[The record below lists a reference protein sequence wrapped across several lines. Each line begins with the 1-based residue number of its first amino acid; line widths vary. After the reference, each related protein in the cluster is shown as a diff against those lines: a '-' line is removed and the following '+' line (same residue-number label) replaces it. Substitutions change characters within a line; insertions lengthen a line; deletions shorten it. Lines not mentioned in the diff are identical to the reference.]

1 LGEMKGTMISTT
13 HNPKSRMPTSL
24 RLKVAVGVALPVLVI
39 LTGLSLLSY
48 WRANSLME
56 EQIGAGVEEL
66 GQVTLGS
73 LRHAMVRNEP
83 ARLLEILSDVRQSQ
97 NVQRVE
103 IIGLN
108 GEVAASSDPAMVGMV
123 LPQTDSGCI
132 DCHRIPPDKRPLT
145 AQLAQAPGV
154 LRVSSPIVNGPDCT
168 PCHSSQL
175 DHLGM
180 LLIDISVAGTQ
191 SRLLGDLKI
200 NLGVSVIATL
210 IVSLGVFGLTHR
222 LVVGRIER
230 FEPALQRFAA
240 GDFAARL
247 PENSAPADELDNL
260 AGAFNTMA
268 RNLERLTRENEQRSQ
283 VRQQAIAEER
293 ERIARELHDGLAQL
307 LGYVNTKVMAVGLL
321 VKNNQS
327 TAAQAQL
334 EQLGEA
340 ARALFT
346 DVREAIVGLKLASQ
360 TGEGLGVAIQTY
372 VEQFRRLTELDVEVH
387 IDPKTDA
394 VKIPPECELQLIRI
408 LQEALSNI
416 RRHASADAVD
426 VDLAMTSG
434 ILSLT
439 IKDNGQGFDKNMV
452 PSLEPAHFGLS
463 TMQERAE
470 EIGGHLELTS
480 RPGEGTEVMVTLDTQ
495 SQPEES

>member
-1 LGEMKGTMISTT
+1 MTATADNSPTRLS
-13 HNPKSRMPTSL
+13 TSL

-48 WRANSLME
+48 WRANVLME

-103 IIGLN
+103 IIGLD
-108 GEVAASSDPAMVGMV
+108 GEVAASSDPNMVGQI
-123 LPQTDSGCI
+123 LPQSATGCV
-132 DCHRIPPDKRPLT
+132 DCHRIAPDERPLT
-145 AQLAQAPGV
+145 AQLAQEPGV
-154 LRVSSPIVNGPDCT
+154 LRVSSPIVNGPECT
-168 PCHSSQL
+168 ECHNSQL

-180 LLIDISVAGTQ
+180 LLIDITVAGTQ
-191 SRLLGDLKI
+191 SRLLGDLKV
-200 NLGVSVIATL
+200 NLGVSVLATL
-210 IVSLGVFGLTHR
+210 FVSLGVFGLTHR

-230 FEPALQRFAA
+230 FEPALKKFAA
-240 GDFAARL
+240 GDFGARL
-247 PENSAPADELDNL
+247 PESSAPADELDHL

-268 RNLERLTRENEQRSQ
+268 RNLERLTLENEQRSQ
-283 VRQQAIAEER
+283 VRQQAIADER

-307 LGYVNTKVMAVGLL
+307 LGYVNTKVMAVSLL

-327 TAAQAQL
+327 AAAQTQL

-360 TGEGLGVAIQTY
+360 TGEGLGSAIESY
-372 VEQFRRLTELDVEVH
+372 VEQFQRLTDLDVQVR
-387 IDPKTDA
+387 IDSQA
-394 VKIPPECELQLIRI
+394 ERVKLPPESELQLIRI

-416 RRHASADAVD
+416 RQHADANIVEI
-426 VDLAMTSG
+426 DLKMDRG
-434 ILSLT
+434 DLRLS
-439 IKDNGQGFDKNMV
+439 IADDGQGFDESQV
-452 PSLEPAHFGLS
+452 PMLEPSHFGLS

-470 EIGGHLELTS
+470 EIGGRLDLRS
-480 RPGEGTEVMVTLDTQ
+480 RPGQGTQITVTLDMK

>member
-1 LGEMKGTMISTT
+1 MTSIADNSST
-13 HNPKSRMPTSL
+13 KLPTTL

-48 WRANSLME
+48 WRANMLME

-103 IIGLN
+103 IIGLD
-108 GEVAASSDPAMVGMV
+108 GEVAASSDPDMVGMV
-123 LPQTDSGCI
+123 LPQTATGCV
-132 DCHRIPPDKRPLT
+132 DCHRIAPDQRPLT
-145 AQLAQAPGV
+145 AQLAQEPGV
-154 LRVSSPIVNGPDCT
+154 LRVSSPIVNGPECT
-168 PCHSSQL
+168 PCHGSQL
-175 DHLGM
+175 NHLGM
-180 LLIDISVAGTQ
+180 LLIDISVASTQ

-200 NLGVSVIATL
+200 NLGVSVLATL
-210 IVSLGVFGLTHR
+210 FVSLGVFGLTHR

-230 FEPALQRFAA
+230 FEPALKKFAA
-240 GDFAARL
+240 GDFSARL
-247 PENSAPADELDNL
+247 PESLAPADELDHL

-268 RNLERLTRENEQRSQ
+268 RNLERLTAENEQRSQ
-283 VRQQAIAEER
+283 VRQQAIADER

-307 LGYVNTKVMAVGLL
+307 LGYVNTKVMAVSLL

-327 TAAQAQL
+327 AAAQTQL

-360 TGEGLGVAIQTY
+360 TGEGLGTAIQTY
-372 VEQFRRLTELDVEVH
+372 VEQFQRLTDLDVHVH
-387 IDPKTDA
+387 IDPRSGN
-394 VKIPPECELQLIRI
+394 VKLPPESELQLIQI

-416 RRHASADAVD
+416 RRHADAGSVD
-426 VDLAMTSG
+426 IDLAMDDG
-434 ILSLT
+434 ALRLT
-439 IKDNGQGFDKNMV
+439 IADDGRGFDETKV
-452 PSLEPAHFGLS
+452 PMLEPSHFGLS
-463 TMQERAE
+463 TMQERAD
-470 EIGGHLELTS
+470 EIGGHLDLSS
-480 RPGEGTEVMVTLDTQ
+480 RPGQGTRVTVTLDMK
-495 SQPEES
+495 SQPEEF

>member
-1 LGEMKGTMISTT
+1 MTAADDNTST
-13 HNPKSRMPTSL
+13 RFPTSL

-48 WRANSLME
+48 WRANALME

-83 ARLLEILSDVRQSQ
+83 ARLLEILADVRQSQ

-103 IIGLN
+103 IIGLD
-108 GEVAASSDPAMVGMV
+108 GEVAASSDPSMVGQI
-123 LPQTDSGCI
+123 LPQTATGCV
-132 DCHRIPPDKRPLT
+132 DCHRIAPEQRPLT
-145 AQLAQAPGV
+145 AQLAEEPGV
-154 LRVSSPIVNGPDCT
+154 LRVSSPIVNGPECT
-168 PCHSSQL
+168 TCHGAQL
-175 DHLGM
+175 NHLGM

-191 SRLLGDLKI
+191 SRLLADLKL
-200 NLGVSVIATL
+200 NLGVSVLATL
-210 IVSLGVFGLTHR
+210 IVSLGVFALTHR

-230 FEPALQRFAA
+230 FEPALKKFAA
-240 GDFAARL
+240 GDFGARL
-247 PENSAPADELDNL
+247 PESSTPADELDHL

-268 RNLERLTRENEQRSQ
+268 HNLERLTLENEQRSQ
-283 VRQQAIAEER
+283 VRQQAIADER

-307 LGYVNTKVMAVGLL
+307 LGYVNTKVMAVSLL
-321 VKNNQS
+321 VKNNQ
-327 TAAQAQL
+327 TAAAQSQL

-360 TGEGLGVAIQTY
+360 TGEGLRSAIESY
-372 VEQFRRLTELDVEVH
+372 VEQFQRWTDLDVLVD
-387 IDPKTDA
+387 IDPRSER
-394 VKIPPECELQLIRI
+394 VKLPPESELQLIRI

-416 RRHASADAVD
+416 RRHADATHVEI
-426 VDLAMTSG
+426 DLFLENG
-434 ILSLT
+434 NLILT
-439 IKDNGQGFDKNMV
+439 IADNGEGFDESKV
-452 PSLEPAHFGLS
+452 PMLEPSHFGLG
-463 TMQERAE
+463 TMRERAE
-470 EIGGHLELTS
+470 EIGGQLDLS
-480 RPGEGTEVMVTLDTQ
+480 SNLGQGTEVTITIDMT

>member
-1 LGEMKGTMISTT
+1 MTTTADQGST
-13 HNPKSRMPTSL
+13 RLPTTL

-83 ARLLEILSDVRQSQ
+83 ARLLEILADVRQSQ

-103 IIGLN
+103 IIGLD
-108 GEVAASSDPAMVGMV
+108 GEVAASSDQQMVGQV
-123 LPQTDSGCI
+123 LPQTATGCV
-132 DCHRIPPDKRPLT
+132 DCHRLAPDQRPLT
-145 AQLAQAPGV
+145 AQLAQEPGV
-154 LRVSSPIVNGPDCT
+154 LRVSSPIVNGPECVA
-168 PCHSSQL
+168 CHDSHL
-175 DHLGM
+175 NHLGM

-200 NLGVSVIATL
+200 NLGVSVLATL
-210 IVSLGVFGLTHR
+210 FVSLGVFGLTHR

-230 FEPALQRFAA
+230 FEPALRKFAA
-240 GDFAARL
+240 GDFGARL
-247 PENSAPADELDNL
+247 PETAAPADELDHL
-260 AGAFNTMA
+260 AGAFNSMA
-268 RNLERLTRENEQRSQ
+268 QNLERLTLENEQRSQ
-283 VRQQAIAEER
+283 VRQQAIADER

-307 LGYVNTKVMAVGLL
+307 LGYVNTKVMAVSLL

-327 TAAQAQL
+327 SAAQAQL

-346 DVREAIVGLKLASQ
+346 DVREAIVGLKMASQ
-360 TGEGLGVAIQTY
+360 TGEGLGAAIENY
-372 VEQFRRLTELDVEVH
+372 VEQFQRLTELDVHVH
-387 IDPKTDA
+387 IDPASEA
-394 VKIPPECELQLIRI
+394 VKLPPESELQLIRI

-416 RRHASADAVD
+416 RRHAAAGNVD
-426 VDLAMTSG
+426 IDLTMDDGS
-434 ILSLT
+434 LRLT
-439 IKDNGQGFDKNMV
+439 IADDGRGFDESKV
-452 PSLEPAHFGLS
+452 PLLEPSHFGLS

-470 EIGGHLELTS
+470 EIGGHLDLSS
-480 RPGEGTEVMVTLDTQ
+480 RPGQGTQVRVTLEVQ
-495 SQPEES
+495 SQPEEL